1 MERKDWNFIMY
12 SLLDLVGGSINEFK
26 REIYLSIDLV
36 QNLFPSNFF
45 GNCDIEEERKL
56 SII

>member
-12 SLLDLVGGSINEFK
+12 SLLDLVGESINEFK
-26 REIYLSIDLV
+26 REICDLV

-45 GNCDIEEERKL
+45 GNCDIEEERKY